1 MGADEGIEGF
11 KRVRREAERK
21 KNERELRKDEVLRAR
36 MAERD
41 ERAREFRVKEERTM
55 DGLSALAKERFG

>member
-55 DGLSALAKERFG
+55 EGLRALAKERFG